1 MVEGDPLGRFLDLH
15 HRGGFRE
22 MTAGREPDVL
32 EEGTAEQQHQVG
44 LTERLRICAAS
55 PGSERR

>member
-1 MVEGDPLGRFLDLH
+1 MVEGNPLGRFLDLH

-22 MTAGREPDVL
+22 MAARREPDVL

-44 LTERLRICAAS
+44 LTERFSNLR
-55 PGSERR
+55 GVTGQ